1 MSARKTETIADGIV
15 LRDVEGLFTAFAH
28 TTRWLVMR
36 YTHLWRPPTDVYE
49 TDEAFVI
56 QVEIAGM
63 RGADFA
69 VSIQDR
75 LVTVSGVRQDAG
87 EARAYQQMEIH
98 FGEFRTDVE
107 LPGPF
112 NRETMEASYND
123 GYLRLVMPKPKTRKI
138 EIDTPHTT
146 RDA

>member
-15 LRDVEGLFTAFAH
+15 LRDFEGLFTAHAH
-28 TTRWLVMR
+28 SPRWVVMR

-49 TDEAFVI
+49 TEEAFVI
-56 QVEIAGM
+56 HVEIAGM

-112 NRETMEASYND
+112 DRETVEASYND
-123 GYLRLVMPKPKTRKI
+123 GYLRLVLPRSKTRKI
-138 EIDTPHTT
+138 GIETPPAT
-146 RDA
+146 RDT